1 MQLSQLLQ
9 LLLLQQQRGA
19 MSKTPEAEEGY
30 VDFARLEEEI
40 AG

>member
-1 MQLSQLLQ
+1 MLAVC
-9 LLLLQQQRGA
+9 GT

-30 VDFARLEEEI
+30 VTFARLEEEI